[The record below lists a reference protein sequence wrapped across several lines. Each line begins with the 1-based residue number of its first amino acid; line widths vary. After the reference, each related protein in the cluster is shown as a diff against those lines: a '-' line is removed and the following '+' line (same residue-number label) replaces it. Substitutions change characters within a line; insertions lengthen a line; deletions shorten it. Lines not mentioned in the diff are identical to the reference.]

1 MTINFEV
8 IGVLHMNKYGKIKIK
23 LTQMIQKRGLSKNKV
38 IQRAELQRSQINNY
52 CNNKIVMVDLNVL
65 ARICTALNCKV
76 EDILEFIPPEDDKE

>member
-1 MTINFEV
+1 
-8 IGVLHMNKYGKIKIK
+8 MNKYGKIKIK

-65 ARICTALNCKV
+65 ARICTTLNCKV

>member
-65 ARICTALNCKV
+65 ARICTTLNCKV